1 MRELYTLVFTVSAVL
16 IGAEVLS
23 RLFPEK
29 SGSLVHALAV
39 LMVAA
44 SLLNGILHMDW
55 DISLGTAFSSSDVE
69 AEQTPQLYAET
80 GTALLRERLAMLLDA
95 AGIAVENGSEGIEI
109 WYNQDDSGTVEIDRV
124 RVCVEFSTDIDR
136 ADALLRSVLTDA
148 IRTEVYAR

>member
-44 SLLNGILHMDW
+44 SLL
-55 DISLGTAFSSSDVE
+55 
-69 AEQTPQLYAET
+69 
-80 GTALLRERLAMLLDA
+80 
-95 AGIAVENGSEGIEI
+95 
-109 WYNQDDSGTVEIDRV
+109 SG
-124 RVCVEFSTDIDR
+124 
-136 ADALLRSVLTDA
+136 
-148 IRTEVYAR
+148 IRTFPLGAPFHRRMLRQDKHRRSTRKPGQPFCASGWPCFWMQPVSR